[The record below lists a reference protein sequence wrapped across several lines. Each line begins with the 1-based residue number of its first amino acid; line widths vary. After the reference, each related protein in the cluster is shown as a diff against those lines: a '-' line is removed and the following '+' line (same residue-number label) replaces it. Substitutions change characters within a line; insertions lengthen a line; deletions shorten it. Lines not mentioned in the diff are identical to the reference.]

1 MKART
6 LCLLAAISAIVV
18 LALMDNWESLQ
29 QVKVALVCILT
40 VIAGNLL

>member
-6 LCLLAAISAIVV
+6 LCLLAAISAIAV

-40 VIAGNLL
+40 VIAENLL